1 MTFFCLAKKIP
12 AMNKVILLL
21 ALLFFLVNLGAQ
33 ETKSSIYR
41 TETGQVTFLSDAPLE
56 LISAESKELK
66 GAVDPEKLTFAFQLD
81 VRTLKGF
88 NSPLQQE
95 HFYENYIESEKF
107 PVATFSGKIIEKI
120 DFRNPGTVLVR
131 AKGILK
137 IHGVE
142 QERIINCLL
151 NIKDRS
157 FEVSSEF
164 IVPLED
170 HEITIPRLVY
180 QKIAEEIKVT
190 IKAQLLQK
198 DLN

>member
-1 MTFFCLAKKIP
+1 
-12 AMNKVILLL
+12 MNKVFLVL
-21 ALLFFLVNLGAQ
+21 ALLLSCFNLKAQ
-33 ETKSSIYR
+33 ESKSAIYR
-41 TETGQVTFLSDAPLE
+41 TETGQVTFVSDAPLE
-56 LISAESKELK
+56 IISAESKELK

-81 VRTLKGF
+81 VRSLKGF

-107 PVATFSGKIIEKI
+107 PVATFSGKIIEKV
-120 DFRNPGTVLVR
+120 DFKTSGSIALR

-142 QERIINCLL
+142 QERIINCNL
-151 NIKDRS
+151 NIKDKS

-164 IVPLED
+164 IVPLTD
-170 HEITIPRLVY
+170 HNINIPKLVF

-190 IKAQLLQK
+190 IKAELFPK
-198 DLN
+198 ETK

>member
-1 MTFFCLAKKIP
+1 MNRLSFFMLS
-12 AMNKVILLL
+12 
-21 ALLFFLVNLGAQ
+21 LFCWIQISAQ
-33 ETKSSIYR
+33 ESKTGIYR
-41 TETGQVTFLSDAPLE
+41 TETGRVTFVSDAPLE

-81 VRTLKGF
+81 VRSLKGF

-120 DFRNPGTVLVR
+120 DFKVPGMMPVR

-142 QERIINCLL
+142 QERIIQVNLTVQDERFH
-151 NIKDRS
+151 IA
-157 FEVSSEF
+157 SEF
-164 IVPLED
+164 IVPLAD
-170 HEITIPRLVY
+170 HDISIPKLVY

-190 IKAQLLQK
+190 IEA
-198 DLN
+198 DLFLKESR

>member
-1 MTFFCLAKKIP
+1 
-12 AMNKVILLL
+12 MNKVILLL
-21 ALLFFLVNLGAQ
+21 AFLISGFNLLAQ
-33 ETKSSIYR
+33 ENKSPIFR
-41 TETGQVTFLSDAPLE
+41 TETGWVTFISDAPLE

-81 VRTLKGF
+81 VRSLKGF

-107 PVATFSGKIIEKI
+107 PVATFSGKIIEKV
-120 DFRNPGTVLVR
+120 DFKTPGSKVVR

-142 QERIINCLL
+142 QERIINCTL
-151 NIKDRS
+151 NIKEKS

-164 IVPLED
+164 IVPIAD
-170 HEITIPRLVY
+170 HNITIPRLVF

-190 IKAQLLQK
+190 INAELLPK
-198 DLN
+198 ETK

>member
-1 MTFFCLAKKIP
+1 
-12 AMNKVILLL
+12 MNKVFLLL
-21 ALLFFLVNLGAQ
+21 AFLIFWVNIKAQ
-33 ETKSSIYR
+33 DGKSNIYR
-41 TETGQVTFLSDAPLE
+41 TETGHITFVSDAPLE

-107 PVATFSGKIIEKI
+107 PVATFSGKIIEKV
-120 DFRNPGTVLVR
+120 DFKNPGTVPVR

-142 QERIINCLL
+142 QERIINCTL
-151 NIKDRS
+151 NIKENG
-157 FEVSSEF
+157 FEVGSEF

-170 HEITIPRLVY
+170 HEINIPRLVY

-190 IKAQLLQK
+190 INAELLPERNEIANEAR
-198 DLN
+198 LP

>member
-1 MTFFCLAKKIP
+1 MVFVIFLKLPYMRRLIFLTILLFCLLAIS
-12 AMNKVILLL
+12 AQDNKV
-21 ALLFFLVNLGAQ
+21 
-33 ETKSSIYR
+33 EIYR
-41 TETGQVTFLSDAPLE
+41 TETGHVNFVSDAPLE

-81 VRTLKGF
+81 VRSLKGF

-107 PVATFSGKIIEKI
+107 PVATFSGKIIEKVN
-120 DFRNPGTVLVR
+120 FKVPGTIPIR

-142 QERIINCLL
+142 QERIISCTLT
-151 NIKDRS
+151 IHKDGFR
-157 FEVSSEF
+157 VDSEF
-164 IVPLED
+164 IVPLAD
-170 HEITIPRLVY
+170 YDISIPKLVY

-190 IKAQLLQK
+190 IQA
-198 DLN
+198 DLSLKESQ

>member
-1 MTFFCLAKKIP
+1 
-12 AMNKVILLL
+12 MNKVFLLL
-21 ALLFFLVNLGAQ
+21 AFLISWVNIKAQ
-33 ETKSSIYR
+33 DGKSNIYR
-41 TETGQVTFLSDAPLE
+41 TETGLVTFVSDAPLE

-66 GAVDPEKLTFAFQLD
+66 GVVDSEKLTFAFQLD

-107 PVATFSGKIIEKI
+107 PVATFSGKIIEKV
-120 DFRNPGTVLVR
+120 DFKNPGTVPVR

-142 QERIINCLL
+142 QERIINCTL
-151 NIKDRS
+151 NIKENG
-157 FEVSSEF
+157 FEVGSEF

-170 HEITIPRLVY
+170 HEINIPRLVY

-190 IKAQLLQK
+190 INADLLQK
-198 DLN
+198 EMK

>member
-1 MTFFCLAKKIP
+1 
-12 AMNKVILLL
+12 MNKILTILS
-21 ALLFFLVNLGAQ
+21 FLIFGVNADAQ
-33 ETKSSIYR
+33 EGKAIIYR
-41 TETGQVTFLSDAPLE
+41 TETGQVTFVSDAPLE
-56 LISAESKELK
+56 LISAESRELK

-81 VRTLKGF
+81 VRSLKGF

-107 PVATFSGKIIEKI
+107 PVASFSGKIIEKV
-120 DFRNPGTVLVR
+120 DFNVPGNLPVR

-142 QERIINCLL
+142 QERIINCTL
-151 NIKDRS
+151 NIIENG

-170 HEITIPRLVY
+170 HEINIPKLVY

-190 IKAQLLQK
+190 INAELLSK
-198 DLN
+198 EMK

>member
-1 MTFFCLAKKIP
+1 
-12 AMNKVILLL
+12 MNKVFLLL
-21 ALLFFLVNLGAQ
+21 AFLIFWINIKAQ
-33 ETKSSIYR
+33 DGKSNIYR
-41 TETGQVTFLSDAPLE
+41 TETGHITFVSDAPLE

-81 VRTLKGF
+81 VRSLKGF

-107 PVATFSGKIIEKI
+107 PVATFSGKIIEKV
-120 DFRNPGTVLVR
+120 DLRTPGSKVVR

-142 QERIINCLL
+142 QERIINCSLD
-151 NIKDRS
+151 IKENK

-164 IVPLED
+164 IVPLTD
-170 HEITIPRLVY
+170 HNITIPRLVF
-180 QKIAEEIKVT
+180 QKIAEEINVT
-190 IKAQLLQK
+190 IKAELLPK
-198 DLN
+198 ETK